1 MNFNLPSELGPI
13 AIIVVGAFWF
23 ITIIIHIAF
32 TVAVH
37 RDAAALNRKG
47 TGTLY
52 VGPVVWCLSVL
63 LGGVFL
69 AAIYWVI
76 HHSDLRRTEPIPGNP
91 GPYTWQPAEDSIYR
105 KESDEASLDKETSVN
120 DITNNS

>member
-1 MNFNLPSELGPI
+1 MKFNLPSELGPV
-13 AIIVVGAFWF
+13 AIIVVGAFWL

-32 TVAVH
+32 TIAVH

-52 VGPVVWCLSVL
+52 VGPIVWSLSVL

-76 HHSDLRRTEPIPGNP
+76 HHSDLRRVEPVPGNP
-91 GPYTWQPAEDSIYR
+91 GPYTWQPSVDSIYR
-105 KESDEASLDKETSVN
+105 KPSEKALPDKETSVN
-120 DITNNS
+120 DTMNNS